1 MIDEAGDVLP
11 VVRAAALDDARDVPR
26 WLVERLWARAGVGIL
41 GGAPKCCKSWL
52 ALDLAL
58 SVASETPCLD
68 TFAVHDPGPVMVYMA
83 EDAAC
88 VVKARLAGL
97 CRRRGITL
105 DALPI
110 DVITAPSVRID
121 RERDQDRLARTV
133 RRASPR
139 LLVLDPFVR
148 LHRVDEND
156 AGQVAAVLGYL
167 RALQRELDVAILV
180 VHHARKNGSS
190 GVQAGQNLR
199 GSGDLHAWGDSNLY
213 LRRQQ
218 GTLMLTIEHRSA
230 AAPDPIALSLVGSDD
245 SDDPHLA
252 LVERAAGSPDQR
264 APDLDQAIIAAL
276 SAAPEPLS
284 RTALR
289 DLLRVRNER
298 LGQALTRLVDRGG
311 IVRAGDRWAVPIP
324 LPTQV
329 RERNARVS
337 AA

>member
-1 MIDEAGDVLP
+1 MTDEASDVLP

-68 TFAVHDPGPVMVYMA
+68 TFAIHDPGPVLVYMA
-83 EDAAC
+83 EDAAS
-88 VVKARLAGL
+88 VVKARLEGL
-97 CRRRGITL
+97 CRHRRIAL

-121 RERDQDRLARTV
+121 RGRDQARLARTV
-133 RRASPR
+133 RRALPR

-190 GVQAGQNLR
+190 GVQAGQSLR

-218 GTLMLTIEHRSA
+218 GTLLLTIEHRAA
-230 AAPDPIALSLVGSDD
+230 AAPEPIALSLVEGGG
-245 SDDPHLA
+245 DPHLA
-252 LVERAAGSPDQR
+252 IIECAAGAQDHL
-264 APDLDQAIIAAL
+264 APDLEQAIIAAL
-276 SAAPEPLS
+276 TAAHEPLG

-298 LGQALTRLVDRGG
+298 LGRALARLADRGAVARVG
-311 IVRAGDRWAVPIP
+311 ERWAVPIP
-324 LPTQV
+324 TPTQM
-329 RERNARVS
+329 RERNPGAS